1 MKTKFRVFTAL
12 LLALMVLVSVLPLQ
26 AAAEIGQS
34 GTATRAEAE
43 NTAEA
48 ALSVKPML
56 TPSYTPSAS
65 YRSGKYY
72 TQLCNVSITGN
83 QRTDLVNVARSQLG
97 YHEGDSIEDLNG
109 TGSGSGNYSEYGYW
123 FGTQVKGNTYG
134 HYYAWCAMFVSWCA
148 RQAGIPTS
156 VISNAAYAHA
166 DGSNSSGGYSYFHVD
181 YKSPTEYTPQ
191 EGDLIFFDK
200 ASQAGEWDHVGIVI
214 GVSNGQVYTIEGNAS
229 NAVISGSY
237 PLTDAEIQCYG
248 LPKYV
253 NGEPDGGTL
262 SNTEVIN
269 QKIDY
274 LNNNISYFT
283 TTSSACGTYE
293 SNHMCDKC
301 LNTYVVASSWFRNIF
316 GSVSVNNFPEVY
328 DSNGSCYRAGYSCYG
343 FANFAEWY
351 IFKSSNSS
359 SVNVNKIGSYSFN
372 YSNMSRYAQPGDLI
386 SFDTHYAIFISADS
400 SNGIYVLDSNWAWS
414 SYGQCRVSKHYI
426 PYSNYN
432 TATINRSTNAPSISP
447 DPTTPPDV
455 ENGNWQYRVTGSA
468 GLNVRSG
475 PSTDYPVL
483 TAIPK
488 GTIVTVTQ
496 RTSTNWGK
504 MTYNGT
510 TGWGCLDYCEL
521 VTSNPTPTPTPT
533 PTPAPSGGVQD
544 LTNPKNPNKYSTPPS
559 GTYLNVGDSG
569 TYVRWLQACL
579 NQCGYS
585 CDVDG
590 QFGYGTAEALKSF
603 QRKYGLTV
611 DGGFGPECRTKII
624 AVLTVATPNISVAN
638 VENGKKVTITSGNGA
653 TIFYTT
659 NGSNPTESSTKYTG
673 AFTLYGSATVKAVA
687 MQNCRFNS
695 GVKSTQVTVTRPG
708 KPTISAVCVAQ
719 RVWIGWT
726 PTSNTNHYDVR
737 IYRKGSQTEM
747 ICDRGVMNTYAAYD
761 LPAGEYY
768 ANVAACTPGGVL
780 YTFSDE
786 TDCFTVT
793 DISDNDYQPI
803 ATVTSGNHR
812 YTLYEGRMGSW
823 QEAKEFCERQGGHL
837 VTITS
842 SEEQQ
847 TVKSLLLQ
855 YSSDASCW
863 LGCNRLSNGSW
874 AWITDEFFN
883 YTNWRSGEPNNSS
896 NNENYGMAVGDSN
909 AQWNDVPMVT
919 NSYNMCVVLEE
930 EIVYHTV
937 TFKDWNGT
945 VLKTEQVQYG
955 GAATAPANP
964 TRTGYTFTGWDKA
977 FTNVTA
983 DLVVTAQYSANTYT
997 VTFKDWNGTVLK
1009 TQQVQYG
1016 GAATAPANPTR
1027 TGYTFTGW
1035 DKAFTNV
1042 TANLVVTAQY
1052 VQNEP
1057 VSTPVPSDAPQIVVE
1072 SKTTSAGSTVAVNI
1086 SIANNPGI
1094 VSMTLHVNFDSR
1106 LELVSVQDTG
1116 LLPGKVHST
1125 VMLNPYTLAWENDSA
1140 TQNYT
1145 VNGTLVTLTFNV
1157 PENLEEG
1164 DYAVSVSY
1172 DSEGYEIYD
1181 FNAEPVDFAVVNG
1194 KISVTDIIY
1203 GDVNGDGKVNNLDRL
1218 ILTRYLANWPDYPA
1232 SRIKPGADTNADGKI
1247 NNLDRL
1253 ILTRHLANWPDYA
1266 TLPWS
1271 SGKSNASVV
1280 GAESGTKDNE
1290 PKIIVNGVEAAPGD
1304 TVSVGI
1310 EIANNPGII
1319 SMTLDV
1325 AFDPALTLLRVED
1338 TGLLPGTVPC
1348 TVMQNPFTLVWTN
1361 DSASENFYV
1370 NGTLTYFV
1378 FKVADNAEPGAYNIT
1393 VTYNLDEYD
1402 IYDCNAEPVEFAVQ
1416 NGAVTVAAAQPEM
1429 HTVTFKD
1436 WDGTVLKTQEVQYG
1450 GNAEAPA
1457 DPTRTGYTFTGWD
1470 KAFTNITSDLVVTA
1484 QYDINTY
1491 TVTFKDWDG
1500 TVLKTQEVQYGGDA
1514 EAPADPTR
1522 VGYTFTGWDKEFTNI
1537 TADLVVTA
1545 QYEINTYTV
1554 TFKDWDGTVL
1564 KTQEVQYGGDAE
1576 APADPTRVGYT
1587 FTGWDKEFTN
1597 IMADLV
1603 VTAQYEIN
1611 TYTVTFKDWDGT
1623 VLKTQEVQYG
1633 GAATAPANPTRTGY
1647 TFTGWDKAFTN
1658 IMADLVVTAQY
1669 EINTYTVTFKDWD
1682 GTVLKTQEV
1691 QYGGDAEAPADPTR
1705 VGYTFTGWDKAFT
1718 NIMADLVVTAQ
1729 YEINTYTVTFKD
1741 WDGTELKTQE
1751 VQYGG
1756 DAEAPADPTRTG
1768 YTFTGWDKAF
1778 TNITADL
1785 VVTAQYEINTY
1796 TVTFKDWDG
1805 TVLKTQEVQHGGN
1818 AEAPADPT
1826 RVGYTFTGW
1835 DKAFTNIT
1843 ADLVVTAQYEMLG
1856 DVDDDG
1862 NVSMADA
1869 LTILRMAMDI
1879 LPVENQQIADVDGDG
1894 FITSM
1899 DALLALRF
1907 AMHIEQ

>member
-56 TPSYTPSAS
+56 TPSYTPSAY

-72 TQLCNVSITGN
+72 TQLCNVSLTGN

-274 LNNNISYFT
+274 LDSKISYFT
-283 TTSSACGTYE
+283 TTGAACGTYE
-293 SNHMCDKC
+293 SGHHCDKC
-301 LNTYVVASSWFRNIF
+301 LNTNVVASSWFRNLF

-328 DSNGSCYRAGYSCYG
+328 DSDGSCYRAGWSCYG

-426 PYSNYN
+426 PYSSYY

-624 AVLTVATPNISVAN
+624 SVLTVSTPSISSSSVS
-638 VENGKKVTITSGNGA
+638 NGTKVTISGSSGA

-659 NGSNPTESSTKYTG
+659 NGSNPTESSNKYNG
-673 AFTLYGSATVKAVA
+673 AFVLSNSATVKAIA

-695 GVKSTQVTVTRPG
+695 SVASKSVTVT
-708 KPTISAVCVAQ
+708 K
-719 RVWIGWT
+719 
-726 PTSNTNHYDVR
+726 
-737 IYRKGSQTEM
+737 
-747 ICDRGVMNTYAAYD
+747 
-761 LPAGEYY
+761 
-768 ANVAACTPGGVL
+768 
-780 YTFSDE
+780 
-786 TDCFTVT
+786 
-793 DISDNDYQPI
+793 
-803 ATVTSGNHR
+803 
-812 YTLYEGRMGSW
+812 
-823 QEAKEFCERQGGHL
+823 
-837 VTITS
+837 
-842 SEEQQ
+842 
-847 TVKSLLLQ
+847 
-855 YSSDASCW
+855 
-863 LGCNRLSNGSW
+863 
-874 AWITDEFFN
+874 
-883 YTNWRSGEPNNSS
+883 
-896 NNENYGMAVGDSN
+896 
-909 AQWNDVPMVT
+909 
-919 NSYNMCVVLEE
+919 
-930 EIVYHTV
+930 HTV
-937 TFKDWNGT
+937 TFKDWNGS
-945 VLKTEQVQYG
+945 VLKTQSVFHG

-977 FTNVTA
+977 FNNVTA

-1042 TANLVVTAQY
+1042 TADLVVTAQYSINTYTVTFKDWNGTVLKTQQVQYGGAATAPANPTRAGYTFTGWDKAFTNVTANLVVTAQY

-1086 SIANNPGI
+1086 SIANNPGFVTMGI
-1094 VSMTLHVNFDSR
+1094 QVAYDSNLTLLSVS
-1106 LELVSVQDTG
+1106 DTG
-1116 LLPGKVHST
+1116 LVPGQMFSTEIENPQPLYWANPTATADCTVNGKIATLTFKVADNAEEGEYHIRVS
-1125 VMLNPYTLAWENDSA
+1125 YDYD
-1140 TQNYT
+1140 NYDIYNQSGEAVQFAT
-1145 VNGTLVTLTFNV
+1145 VNGTLT
-1157 PENLEEG
+1157 
-1164 DYAVSVSY
+1164 
-1172 DSEGYEIYD
+1172 
-1181 FNAEPVDFAVVNG
+1181 
-1194 KISVTDIIY
+1194 VTDVVY
-1203 GDVNGDGKVNNLDRL
+1203 GDVNGDGRVNNLDGMVLMRH
-1218 ILTRYLANWPDYPA
+1218 LAKWPSYPA
-1232 SRIKPGADTNADGKI
+1232 SMISPGADVNADGRI
-1247 NNLDRL
+1247 NNLDGM
-1253 ILTRHLANWPDYA
+1253 ILMRHLAKWPAYA
-1266 TLPWS
+1266 TLPYS
-1271 SGKSNASVV
+1271 SQKGIVAVRPDNTTFENEPTIVV
-1280 GAESGTKDNE
+1280 GNA
-1290 PKIIVNGVEAAPGD
+1290 EAAPGE
-1304 TVSVGI
+1304 TVRIPI
-1310 EIANNPGII
+1310 ELANNPGVVVMGI
-1319 SMTLDV
+1319 MVGYDEN
-1325 AFDPALTLLRVED
+1325 LTLLGFED
-1338 TGLLPGTVPC
+1338 TGLLPGQLHSTVIENPQPLFWGNTTSGNC
-1348 TVMQNPFTLVWTN
+1348 T
-1361 DSASENFYV
+1361 ENGVIIY
-1370 NGTLTYFV
+1370 LE
-1378 FKVADNAEPGAYNIT
+1378 FKVADDAAPGTYSIT
-1393 VTYNLDEYD
+1393 VTYDYENYD
-1402 IYDCNAEPVEFAVQ
+1402 IYNYDGEPIEFAIQ

-1436 WDGTVLKTQEVQYG
+1436 WDGTVLKTQEVQH
-1450 GNAEAPA
+1450 
-1457 DPTRTGYTFTGWD
+1457 
-1470 KAFTNITSDLVVTA
+1470 
-1484 QYDINTY
+1484 
-1491 TVTFKDWDG
+1491 
-1500 TVLKTQEVQYGGDA
+1500 GGDA

-1522 VGYTFTGWDKEFTNI
+1522 V
-1537 TADLVVTA
+1537 
-1545 QYEINTYTV
+1545 
-1554 TFKDWDGTVL
+1554 
-1564 KTQEVQYGGDAE
+1564 
-1576 APADPTRVGYT
+1576 
-1587 FTGWDKEFTN
+1587 
-1597 IMADLV
+1597 
-1603 VTAQYEIN
+1603 
-1611 TYTVTFKDWDGT
+1611 
-1623 VLKTQEVQYG
+1623 
-1633 GAATAPANPTRTGY
+1633 GY

-1705 VGYTFTGWDKAFT
+1705 TGYTFTGWDKAFT
-1718 NIMADLVVTAQ
+1718 SITADLVVTAR

-1741 WDGTELKTQE
+1741 WNGTVLKTQE

-1756 DAEAPADPTRTG
+1756 DAEAPADPTRVG
-1768 YTFTGWDKAF
+1768 YTFTSWDKAF
-1778 TNITADL
+1778 TNVTADL

-1805 TVLKTQEVQHGGN
+1805 TVLKTQEVQYGGD

-1826 RVGYTFTGW
+1826 RVGYTFTGWDKAFTNVTADLVVTAQYEINTYTVTFKDWDGTVLKTQEVQYGGDAEEPADPTRTGYTFTGW

-1856 DVDDDG
+1856 DVDGDG

>member
-72 TQLCNVSITGN
+72 TQLCNVSLTGN

-97 YHEGDSIEDLNG
+97 YHEGDNTSQLHGES
-109 TGSGSGNYSEYGYW
+109 SGSSNYTEYGYW
-123 FGTQVKGNTYG
+123 YGTQVQG
-134 HYYAWCAMFVSWCA
+134 HSGGSYYAWCAYFISWCA

-156 VISNAAYAHA
+156 IISNASYACA
-166 DGSNSSGGYSYFHVD
+166 GSDNGDFKNLDYYARGSYTPKVGDLVFFCWEGNSSC
-181 YKSPTEYTPQ
+181 
-191 EGDLIFFDK
+191 
-200 ASQAGEWDHVGIVI
+200 WDHVEIVI
-214 GVSNGQVYTIEGNAS
+214 GV
-229 NAVISGSY
+229 
-237 PLTDAEIQCYG
+237 
-248 LPKYV
+248 
-253 NGEPDGGTL
+253 
-262 SNTEVIN
+262 
-269 QKIDY
+269 
-274 LNNNISYFT
+274 
-283 TTSSACGTYE
+283 
-293 SNHMCDKC
+293 
-301 LNTYVVASSWFRNIF
+301 
-316 GSVSVNNFPEVY
+316 
-328 DSNGSCYRAGYSCYG
+328 
-343 FANFAEWY
+343 
-351 IFKSSNSS
+351 
-359 SVNVNKIGSYSFN
+359 
-372 YSNMSRYAQPGDLI
+372 
-386 SFDTHYAIFISADS
+386 DS
-400 SNGIYVLDSNWAWS
+400 SNV
-414 SYGQCRVSKHYI
+414 
-426 PYSNYN
+426 
-432 TATINRSTNAPSISP
+432 
-447 DPTTPPDV
+447 TTLG
-455 ENGNWQYRVTGSA
+455 GN
-468 GLNVRSG
+468 
-475 PSTDYPVL
+475 
-483 TAIPK
+483 
-488 GTIVTVTQ
+488 
-496 RTSTNWGK
+496 TSTNNVKKRSWNLSNSYIRGYGVPK
-504 MTYNGT
+504 YTSG
-510 TGWGCLDYCEL
+510 
-521 VTSNPTPTPTPT
+521 SNPTPTPTP
-533 PTPAPSGGVQD
+533 SGSVQD

-695 GVKSTQVTVTRPG
+695 GVKSTQVTIDRPG
-708 KPTISAVCVAQ
+708 KPSINAVCVAQ
-719 RVWIGWT
+719 RVWIKWA
-726 PTSNTNHYDVR
+726 PTANTHHYDVR
-737 IYRKGSQTEM
+737 IYPEGSQTEI
-747 ICDRGVMNTYAAYD
+747 ICEYGVTNSYMAFE
-761 LPAGEYY
+761 LPAGKYY
-768 ANVAACTPGGVL
+768 ANVASCNQNGSV
-780 YTFSDE
+780 YTFSDS
-786 TDCFTVT
+786 TSVFTVT
-793 DISDNDYQPI
+793 NITDSSYQPA
-803 ATVTSGNHR
+803 ATVTSGGHR
-812 YTLYEGRMGSW
+812 YVLYPDRMGSW

-842 SEEQQ
+842 AAEQQ
-847 TVKSLLLQ
+847 TVQSLLQQ

-863 LGCNRLSNGSW
+863 LGCKLMNDGSW
-874 AWITDEFFN
+874 MWVTGEAFD
-883 YTNWRSGEPNNSS
+883 YTNWRTGEPNNSS
-896 NNENYGMAVGDSN
+896 NDEGYGMVVGDYN
-909 AQWNDVPMVT
+909 GQWNDVAMT
-919 NSYNMCVVLEE
+919 TGSYNLCVVLELE
-930 EIVYHTV
+930 LTYHTV

-945 VLKTEQVQYG
+945 VLKTQQVEHGKAATAPANPTRTGYTFTGWDKAFTNVTANLVVTAQYSANTYTVTFKDWNGTVLKTQQVQYG

-977 FTNVTA
+977 FNNVTA
-983 DLVVTAQYSANTYT
+983 NLVVTAQYSANTYT

-1086 SIANNPGI
+1086 SIANNPGFVTMGI
-1094 VSMTLHVNFDSR
+1094 QVAYDSNLTLLSVS
-1106 LELVSVQDTG
+1106 DTG
-1116 LLPGKVHST
+1116 LVPGQMFSTEIENPQPLYWANPTATADCTVNGKIATLTFKVADNAEEGEYHIRVS
-1125 VMLNPYTLAWENDSA
+1125 YDYD
-1140 TQNYT
+1140 NYDIYNQSGEAVQFAT
-1145 VNGTLVTLTFNV
+1145 VNGTLT
-1157 PENLEEG
+1157 
-1164 DYAVSVSY
+1164 
-1172 DSEGYEIYD
+1172 
-1181 FNAEPVDFAVVNG
+1181 
-1194 KISVTDIIY
+1194 VTDVVY
-1203 GDVNGDGKVNNLDRL
+1203 GDVNGDGRVNNLDGMVLMRH
-1218 ILTRYLANWPDYPA
+1218 LAKWPSYPA
-1232 SRIKPGADTNADGKI
+1232 SMISPGADVNADGRI
-1247 NNLDRL
+1247 NNLDGM
-1253 ILTRHLANWPDYA
+1253 ILMRHLAKWPAYA
-1266 TLPWS
+1266 TLPYS
-1271 SGKSNASVV
+1271 SQKGIVAVRPDNTTFENEPTIVV
-1280 GAESGTKDNE
+1280 GNA
-1290 PKIIVNGVEAAPGD
+1290 EAAPGE
-1304 TVSVGI
+1304 TVRIPI
-1310 EIANNPGII
+1310 ELANNPGVVVMGI
-1319 SMTLDV
+1319 MVGYDEN
-1325 AFDPALTLLRVED
+1325 LTLLGFED
-1338 TGLLPGTVPC
+1338 TGLLPGQLHSTVIENPQPLFWGNTTSGNC
-1348 TVMQNPFTLVWTN
+1348 T
-1361 DSASENFYV
+1361 ENGVIIY
-1370 NGTLTYFV
+1370 LE
-1378 FKVADNAEPGAYNIT
+1378 FKVADDAAPGTYSIT
-1393 VTYNLDEYD
+1393 VTYDYENYD
-1402 IYDCNAEPVEFAVQ
+1402 IYNYDGEPIEFAIQ

-1436 WDGTVLKTQEVQYG
+1436 WDGTVLKTQEVQH
-1450 GNAEAPA
+1450 
-1457 DPTRTGYTFTGWD
+1457 
-1470 KAFTNITSDLVVTA
+1470 
-1484 QYDINTY
+1484 
-1491 TVTFKDWDG
+1491 
-1500 TVLKTQEVQYGGDA
+1500 GGDA

-1537 TADLVVTA
+1537 T
-1545 QYEINTYTV
+1545 
-1554 TFKDWDGTVL
+1554 
-1564 KTQEVQYGGDAE
+1564 
-1576 APADPTRVGYT
+1576 
-1587 FTGWDKEFTN
+1587 
-1597 IMADLV
+1597 
-1603 VTAQYEIN
+1603 
-1611 TYTVTFKDWDGT
+1611 
-1623 VLKTQEVQYG
+1623 
-1633 GAATAPANPTRTGY
+1633 
-1647 TFTGWDKAFTN
+1647 
-1658 IMADLVVTAQY
+1658 ADLVVTAQY

-1741 WDGTELKTQE
+1741 WDGT
-1751 VQYGG
+1751 
-1756 DAEAPADPTRTG
+1756 
-1768 YTFTGWDKAF
+1768 
-1778 TNITADL
+1778 
-1785 VVTAQYEINTY
+1785 
-1796 TVTFKDWDG
+1796 
-1805 TVLKTQEVQHGGN
+1805 VLKTQEVQHGGD

-1856 DVDDDG
+1856 DVDGDG

>member
-72 TQLCNVSITGN
+72 TQLCNVSLTGN

-97 YHEGDSIEDLNG
+97 YHEGDNTSQLHGES
-109 TGSGSGNYSEYGYW
+109 SGSRNYTEYGYW
-123 FGTQVKGNTYG
+123 YGTQVQGNSG
-134 HYYAWCAMFVSWCA
+134 GSYYAWCAYFISWCA

-156 VISNAAYAHA
+156 IISNASYACA
-166 DGSNSSGGYSYFHVD
+166 GSDNGDFKNLDYYARGSYTPKVGDLVFFCWEGNSSC
-181 YKSPTEYTPQ
+181 
-191 EGDLIFFDK
+191 
-200 ASQAGEWDHVGIVI
+200 WDHVEIVI
-214 GVSNGQVYTIEGNAS
+214 GVSSSEVTTLGGNTGDNNVKSRKWSLS
-229 NAVISGSY
+229 NSNIRG
-237 PLTDAEIQCYG
+237 YG
-248 LPKYV
+248 VPKY
-253 NGEPDGGTL
+253 
-262 SNTEVIN
+262 
-269 QKIDY
+269 
-274 LNNNISYFT
+274 
-283 TTSSACGTYE
+283 TSG
-293 SNHMCDKC
+293 
-301 LNTYVVASSWFRNIF
+301 
-316 GSVSVNNFPEVY
+316 
-328 DSNGSCYRAGYSCYG
+328 
-343 FANFAEWY
+343 
-351 IFKSSNSS
+351 
-359 SVNVNKIGSYSFN
+359 
-372 YSNMSRYAQPGDLI
+372 
-386 SFDTHYAIFISADS
+386 
-400 SNGIYVLDSNWAWS
+400 
-414 SYGQCRVSKHYI
+414 
-426 PYSNYN
+426 
-432 TATINRSTNAPSISP
+432 
-447 DPTTPPDV
+447 
-455 ENGNWQYRVTGSA
+455 
-468 GLNVRSG
+468 
-475 PSTDYPVL
+475 
-483 TAIPK
+483 
-488 GTIVTVTQ
+488 
-496 RTSTNWGK
+496 
-504 MTYNGT
+504 
-510 TGWGCLDYCEL
+510 
-521 VTSNPTPTPTPT
+521 SNPTPTPTPT
-533 PTPAPSGGVQD
+533 PSGSVQD

-695 GVKSTQVTVTRPG
+695 GVKSTQVTIDRPG
-708 KPTISAVCVAQ
+708 KPSINAVCVAQ
-719 RVWIGWT
+719 RVWIKWA
-726 PTSNTNHYDVR
+726 PTANTHHYDVR
-737 IYRKGSQTEM
+737 IYPEGSQTEI
-747 ICDRGVMNTYAAYD
+747 ICEYGVTNSYMAFE
-761 LPAGEYY
+761 LPAGKYY
-768 ANVAACTPGGVL
+768 ANVASCNQNGSV
-780 YTFSDE
+780 YTFSDS
-786 TDCFTVT
+786 TSVFTVT
-793 DISDNDYQPI
+793 NITDSSYQPA
-803 ATVTSGNHR
+803 ATVTSGGHR
-812 YTLYEGRMGSW
+812 YVLYPDRMGSW

-842 SEEQQ
+842 AAEQQ
-847 TVKSLLLQ
+847 TVQSLLQQ

-863 LGCNRLSNGSW
+863 LGCKLMNDGSW
-874 AWITDEFFN
+874 MWVTGEAFD
-883 YTNWRSGEPNNSS
+883 YTNWRTGEPNNSS
-896 NNENYGMAVGDSN
+896 NDEGYGMVVGDYN
-909 AQWNDVPMVT
+909 GQWNDVAMT
-919 NSYNMCVVLEE
+919 TGSYNLCVVLELE
-930 EIVYHTV
+930 LTYHTV

-945 VLKTEQVQYG
+945 VLKTQQVEHG
-955 GAATAPANP
+955 KAATAPANP

-1027 TGYTFTGW
+1027 VGYTFTGWDKAFTNVTANLVVTAQYSINTYTVTFKDWNGTVLKTQQVQYGGAATAPANPTRVGYTFTGWDKAFTNVTANLVVTAQYSINTYTVTFKDWNGTVLKTQQVQYGGAATAPANPTRTGYTFTGW
-1035 DKAFTNV
+1035 DKAFNNV

-1086 SIANNPGI
+1086 SIANNPGFVTMGI
-1094 VSMTLHVNFDSR
+1094 QVAYDSNLTLLSVS
-1106 LELVSVQDTG
+1106 DTG
-1116 LLPGKVHST
+1116 LVPGQMFSTEIENPQPLYWANPTATADCTVNGKIATLTFKVADNAEEGEYHIRVS
-1125 VMLNPYTLAWENDSA
+1125 YDYD
-1140 TQNYT
+1140 NYDIYNQSGEAVQFAT
-1145 VNGTLVTLTFNV
+1145 VNGTLT
-1157 PENLEEG
+1157 
-1164 DYAVSVSY
+1164 
-1172 DSEGYEIYD
+1172 
-1181 FNAEPVDFAVVNG
+1181 
-1194 KISVTDIIY
+1194 VTDVVY
-1203 GDVNGDGKVNNLDRL
+1203 GDVNGDGRVNNLDGMVLMRH
-1218 ILTRYLANWPDYPA
+1218 LAKWPSYPA
-1232 SRIKPGADTNADGKI
+1232 SMISPGADVNADGRI
-1247 NNLDRL
+1247 NNLDGM
-1253 ILTRHLANWPDYA
+1253 ILMRHLAKWPAYA
-1266 TLPWS
+1266 TLPYS
-1271 SGKSNASVV
+1271 SQKGIVAVRPDNTTFENEPTIVV
-1280 GAESGTKDNE
+1280 GNA
-1290 PKIIVNGVEAAPGD
+1290 EAAPGE
-1304 TVSVGI
+1304 TVRIPI
-1310 EIANNPGII
+1310 ELANNPGVVVMGI
-1319 SMTLDV
+1319 MVGYDEN
-1325 AFDPALTLLRVED
+1325 LTLLGFED
-1338 TGLLPGTVPC
+1338 TGLLPGQLHSTVIENPQPLFWGNTTSGNC
-1348 TVMQNPFTLVWTN
+1348 T
-1361 DSASENFYV
+1361 ENGVIIY
-1370 NGTLTYFV
+1370 LE
-1378 FKVADNAEPGAYNIT
+1378 FKVADDAAPGTYSIT
-1393 VTYNLDEYD
+1393 VTYDYENYD
-1402 IYDCNAEPVEFAVQ
+1402 IYNYDGEPVEFAVQ

-1429 HTVTFKD
+1429 H
-1436 WDGTVLKTQEVQYG
+1436 
-1450 GNAEAPA
+1450 
-1457 DPTRTGYTFTGWD
+1457 
-1470 KAFTNITSDLVVTA
+1470 
-1484 QYDINTY
+1484 
-1491 TVTFKDWDG
+1491 
-1500 TVLKTQEVQYGGDA
+1500 
-1514 EAPADPTR
+1514 
-1522 VGYTFTGWDKEFTNI
+1522 
-1537 TADLVVTA
+1537 
-1545 QYEINTYTV
+1545 
-1554 TFKDWDGTVL
+1554 
-1564 KTQEVQYGGDAE
+1564 
-1576 APADPTRVGYT
+1576 
-1587 FTGWDKEFTN
+1587 
-1597 IMADLV
+1597 
-1603 VTAQYEIN
+1603 
-1611 TYTVTFKDWDGT
+1611 
-1623 VLKTQEVQYG
+1623 
-1633 GAATAPANPTRTGY
+1633 
-1647 TFTGWDKAFTN
+1647 
-1658 IMADLVVTAQY
+1658 
-1669 EINTYTVTFKDWD
+1669 TVTFKDWD

-1741 WDGTELKTQE
+1741 WNGTVLKTQE

-1778 TNITADL
+1778 TNIMADL
-1785 VVTAQYEINTY
+1785 VVTAQYSINTY
-1796 TVTFKDWDG
+1796 TVTFKDWNG
-1805 TVLKTQEVQHGGN
+1805 TVLKTQEVQHGGD

-1856 DVDDDG
+1856 DVDGDG

>member
-72 TQLCNVSITGN
+72 TQLCNVSLTGN
-83 QRTDLVNVARSQLG
+83 QRTDLVNVARSQVG
-97 YHEGDSIEDLNG
+97 YHEGDNESHLYG
-109 TGSGSGNYSEYGYW
+109 GSSGSSNYTEYGYW
-123 FGTQVKGNTYG
+123 YGTQVQGSSSG
-134 HYYAWCAMFVSWCA
+134 FYASWCAIFISWCA

-156 VISNAAYAHA
+156 IISNATYACA
-166 DGSNSSGGYSYFHVD
+166 GSDYGDFKNLDFYSRG
-181 YKSPTEYTPQ
+181 SYTPKV
-191 EGDLIFFDK
+191 GDLIFFDWLDGD
-200 ASQAGEWDHVGIVI
+200 QYVWDHVEIVI
-214 GVSNGQVYTIEGNAS
+214 GV
-229 NAVISGSY
+229 
-237 PLTDAEIQCYG
+237 
-248 LPKYV
+248 
-253 NGEPDGGTL
+253 
-262 SNTEVIN
+262 
-269 QKIDY
+269 
-274 LNNNISYFT
+274 
-283 TTSSACGTYE
+283 
-293 SNHMCDKC
+293 
-301 LNTYVVASSWFRNIF
+301 
-316 GSVSVNNFPEVY
+316 
-328 DSNGSCYRAGYSCYG
+328 
-343 FANFAEWY
+343 
-351 IFKSSNSS
+351 
-359 SVNVNKIGSYSFN
+359 
-372 YSNMSRYAQPGDLI
+372 
-386 SFDTHYAIFISADS
+386 DS
-400 SNGIYVLDSNWAWS
+400 SNVTTLGGNTGTNDVKTRNWNLS
-414 SYGQCRVSKHYI
+414 HQYIKGYGVPKY
-426 PYSNYN
+426 
-432 TATINRSTNAPSISP
+432 T
-447 DPTTPPDV
+447 
-455 ENGNWQYRVTGSA
+455 
-468 GLNVRSG
+468 SG
-475 PSTDYPVL
+475 
-483 TAIPK
+483 
-488 GTIVTVTQ
+488 
-496 RTSTNWGK
+496 
-504 MTYNGT
+504 
-510 TGWGCLDYCEL
+510 
-521 VTSNPTPTPTPT
+521 SNPTPTPTPT
-533 PTPAPSGGVQD
+533 PTPSGSVQD

-977 FTNVTA
+977 FNNVTA
-983 DLVVTAQYSANTYT
+983 DLVVTAQYSINTYT

-1027 TGYTFTGW
+1027 AGYTFTGW

-1057 VSTPVPSDAPQIVVE
+1057 VSTPVPSDAPQIVVG
-1072 SKTTSAGSTVAVNI
+1072 SKTTMAGNTVTVDV
-1086 SIANNPGI
+1086 SLKNNPGI
-1094 VSMTLHVNFDSR
+1094 ISMMLHLSYDDA
-1106 LELVSVQDTG
+1106 LTLVSIGDTG
-1116 LLPGKVHST
+1116 LMPGRVHGDVTDTLFWDSGTST
-1125 VMLNPYTLAWENDSA
+1125 ENL
-1140 TQNYT
+1140 T
-1145 VNGTLVTLTFNV
+1145 VNGVIATLTFKV
-1157 PENLEEG
+1157 DENAEPGEYG
-1164 DYAVSVSY
+1164 IRFTYNNDESDIINA
-1172 DSEGYEIYD
+1172 D
-1181 FNAEPVDFAVVNG
+1181 FEPVDFAVVNG
-1194 KISVTDIIY
+1194 KIKVSNVIIGDVDMSGSVNAKDRVVLGRYLTHWPGFDDTTCSVLAA
-1203 GDVNGDGKVNNLDRL
+1203 DVNGDGKVNALDRV
-1218 ILTRYLANWPDYPA
+1218 ILGRYLTHWPGYEE
-1232 SRIKPGADTNADGKI
+1232 
-1247 NNLDRL
+1247 
-1253 ILTRHLANWPDYA
+1253 
-1266 TLPWS
+1266 LPYTTKGDS
-1271 SGKSNASVV
+1271 QFAISGVQRTGEA
-1280 GAESGTKDNE
+1280 
-1290 PKIIVNGVEAAPGD
+1290 PQIIVDSASAEPGETF
-1304 TVSVGI
+1304 TVNVSL
-1310 EIANNPGII
+1310 ANNPGVI
-1319 SMTLDV
+1319 SMMLHLSYD
-1325 AFDPALTLLRVED
+1325 DALTLINIGD
-1338 TGLLPGTVPC
+1338 TGLFPGRVHGDVTDVLFWDYG
-1348 TVMQNPFTLVWTN
+1348 TSSQNFTGNGVIATLTFTL
-1361 DSASENFYV
+1361 SEEAEPGEYHIC
-1370 NGTLTYFV
+1370 LSY
-1378 FKVADNAEPGAYNIT
+1378 DNAEGDIINI
-1393 VTYNLDEYD
+1393 DF
-1402 IYDCNAEPVEFAVQ
+1402 EPVEFAVQ

-1436 WDGTVLKTQEVQYG
+1436 WDGTVLKTQEVQH
-1450 GNAEAPA
+1450 
-1457 DPTRTGYTFTGWD
+1457 
-1470 KAFTNITSDLVVTA
+1470 
-1484 QYDINTY
+1484 
-1491 TVTFKDWDG
+1491 
-1500 TVLKTQEVQYGGDA
+1500 GGDA

-1564 KTQEVQYGGDAE
+1564 KTQEVQHGGDAE
-1576 APADPTRVGYT
+1576 APADPTRTGYT
-1587 FTGWDKEFTN
+1587 FTGWDKAFTN
-1597 IMADLV
+1597 ITADLV
-1603 VTAQYEIN
+1603 VTAQYSINTYTVTFKDWNGTVLKTQEVQFGGDAEAPADPTRTGYTFTGWDKAFTNITTDLVVTAQYSIN

-1633 GAATAPANPTRTGY
+1633 GDAEAPADPTRTGY

-1658 IMADLVVTAQY
+1658 VTADLVVTAQY

-1705 VGYTFTGWDKAFT
+1705 
-1718 NIMADLVVTAQ
+1718 
-1729 YEINTYTVTFKD
+1729 
-1741 WDGTELKTQE
+1741 
-1751 VQYGG
+1751 
-1756 DAEAPADPTRTG
+1756 TG

-1778 TNITADL
+1778 TN
-1785 VVTAQYEINTY
+1785 V
-1796 TVTFKDWDG
+1796 
-1805 TVLKTQEVQHGGN
+1805 
-1818 AEAPADPT
+1818 
-1826 RVGYTFTGW
+1826 
-1835 DKAFTNIT
+1835 T

>member
-72 TQLCNVSITGN
+72 TQLCNVSLTGN

-97 YHEGDSIEDLNG
+97 YHEGDNTSQLHGES
-109 TGSGSGNYSEYGYW
+109 SGSSNYTEYGYW
-123 FGTQVKGNTYG
+123 YGTQVQGNSG
-134 HYYAWCAMFVSWCA
+134 GSYYAWCAYFISWCA

-156 VISNAAYAHA
+156 IISNASYACA
-166 DGSNSSGGYSYFHVD
+166 GSDNGDFKNLDYYARGSYTPKVGDLVFFCWEGNSSC
-181 YKSPTEYTPQ
+181 
-191 EGDLIFFDK
+191 
-200 ASQAGEWDHVGIVI
+200 WDHVEIVI
-214 GVSNGQVYTIEGNAS
+214 GVSSSEVTTLGGNTS
-229 NAVISGSY
+229 NNNVKSRKWSLSNSNIRG
-237 PLTDAEIQCYG
+237 YG
-248 LPKYV
+248 VPKY
-253 NGEPDGGTL
+253 
-262 SNTEVIN
+262 
-269 QKIDY
+269 
-274 LNNNISYFT
+274 
-283 TTSSACGTYE
+283 TSKLDAPYVYSIATGPW
-293 SNHMCDKC
+293 K
-301 LNTYVVASSWFRNIF
+301 TYV
-316 GSVSVNNFPEVY
+316 
-328 DSNGSCYRAGYSCYG
+328 
-343 FANFAEWY
+343 EWY
-351 IFKSSNSS
+351 
-359 SVNVNKIGSYSFN
+359 
-372 YSNMSRYAQPGDLI
+372 
-386 SFDTHYAIFISADS
+386 
-400 SNGIYVLDSNWAWS
+400 
-414 SYGQCRVSKHYI
+414 
-426 PYSNYN
+426 
-432 TATINRSTNAPSISP
+432 
-447 DPTTPPDV
+447 
-455 ENGNWQYRVTGSA
+455 
-468 GLNVRSG
+468 
-475 PSTDYPVL
+475 PV
-483 TAIPK
+483 K
-488 GTIVTVTQ
+488 
-496 RTSTNWGK
+496 
-504 MTYNGT
+504 
-510 TGWGCLDYCEL
+510 
-521 VTSNPTPTPTPT
+521 
-533 PTPAPSGGVQD
+533 
-544 LTNPKNPNKYSTPPS
+544 
-559 GTYLNVGDSG
+559 
-569 TYVRWLQACL
+569 
-579 NQCGYS
+579 
-585 CDVDG
+585 
-590 QFGYGTAEALKSF
+590 
-603 QRKYGLTV
+603 
-611 DGGFGPECRTKII
+611 
-624 AVLTVATPNISVAN
+624 
-638 VENGKKVTITSGNGA
+638 GA
-653 TIFYTT
+653 TSYELRIYAANDTA
-659 NGSNPTESSTKYTG
+659 NPVN
-673 AFTLYGSATVKAVA
+673 TVKSIT
-687 MQNCRFNS
+687 N
-695 GVKSTQVTVTRPG
+695 TVYGIKLSP
-708 KPTISAVCVAQ
+708 
-719 RVWIGWT
+719 
-726 PTSNTNHYDVR
+726 
-737 IYRKGSQTEM
+737 
-747 ICDRGVMNTYAAYD
+747 
-761 LPAGEYY
+761 GEYY
-768 ANVAACTPGGVL
+768 TSVTAVNPNYSPT
-780 YTFSDE
+780 YTTGPMSPK
-786 TDCFTVT
+786 FTVPST
-793 DISDNDYQPI
+793 NDRDP
-803 ATVTSGNHR
+803 
-812 YTLYEGRMGSW
+812 LYPKASTFYNGHLYILYDVQTGCWDQANEMCNTW
-823 QEAKEFCERQGGHL
+823 GGHL
-837 VTITS
+837 VTINSAQEQAVVYELAKKS
-842 SEEQQ
+842 SKSYCKIGAKANASRQWSWVTGENFSYANWKSGQPDNYNGMEFYAEMDIKAGGTWDDCANVRYGDVCFIVEHEMNETPIKTYSVDNKVKYAVFDKAMPWEDAKTYCEQ
-847 TVKSLLLQ
+847 
-855 YSSDASCW
+855 
-863 LGCNRLSNGSW
+863 LGGHLATISNKAEQDIIAGLIVNGSRDAYSIGATKRGLDNW
-874 AWITDEFFN
+874 SWIDGKEFS
-883 YTNWRSGEPNNSS
+883 YTNWDDGYPVNPYGEGYYIHMVKSGKWHDIYNITHYGFVCEFELPYTLTINYLYENGSTAAPS
-896 NNENYGMAVGDSN
+896 YTARVNYGDTYSVTSPNVQGHSPSRQIVSGTMGATNMSV
-909 AQWNDVPMVT
+909 DVV
-919 NSYNMCVVLEE
+919 
-930 EIVYHTV
+930 
-937 TFKDWNGT
+937 
-945 VLKTEQVQYG
+945 
-955 GAATAPANP
+955 
-964 TRTGYTFTGWDKA
+964 
-977 FTNVTA
+977 
-983 DLVVTAQYSANTYT
+983 YSANTYT

-1436 WDGTVLKTQEVQYG
+1436 WDGTVLKTQEVQH
-1450 GNAEAPA
+1450 
-1457 DPTRTGYTFTGWD
+1457 
-1470 KAFTNITSDLVVTA
+1470 
-1484 QYDINTY
+1484 
-1491 TVTFKDWDG
+1491 
-1500 TVLKTQEVQYGGDA
+1500 GGDA

-1522 VGYTFTGWDKEFTNI
+1522 VGYTFTGWDKAFTNI

-1545 QYEINTYTV
+1545 QYSINTYTV
-1554 TFKDWDGTVL
+1554 TFKDWDGTEL
-1564 KTQEVQYGGDAE
+1564 KTQEVQHGGDAE

-1587 FTGWDKEFTN
+1587 FTGWDK
-1597 IMADLV
+1597 
-1603 VTAQYEIN
+1603 
-1611 TYTVTFKDWDGT
+1611 
-1623 VLKTQEVQYG
+1623 
-1633 GAATAPANPTRTGY
+1633 
-1647 TFTGWDKAFTN
+1647 AFTN
-1658 IMADLVVTAQY
+1658 VTADLVVTAQY

-1718 NIMADLVVTAQ
+1718 NI
-1729 YEINTYTVTFKD
+1729 
-1741 WDGTELKTQE
+1741 
-1751 VQYGG
+1751 
-1756 DAEAPADPTRTG
+1756 
-1768 YTFTGWDKAF
+1768 
-1778 TNITADL
+1778 
-1785 VVTAQYEINTY
+1785 
-1796 TVTFKDWDG
+1796 
-1805 TVLKTQEVQHGGN
+1805 
-1818 AEAPADPT
+1818 
-1826 RVGYTFTGW
+1826 
-1835 DKAFTNIT
+1835 T

-1856 DVDDDG
+1856 DVDGDG

>member
-72 TQLCNVSITGN
+72 TQLCNVSLTGN

-283 TTSSACGTYE
+283 TTGSACGTYE
-293 SNHMCDKC
+293 SNHHCDKC
-301 LNTYVVASSWFRNIF
+301 LNTHVVASSWFRNLF

-328 DSNGSCYRAGYSCYG
+328 DSDGSCYSAGWSCYG

-400 SNGIYVLDSNWAWS
+400 SNGIYVLDSNWDWGS
-414 SYGQCRVSKHYI
+414 SGQCHVYKHYI
-426 PYSNYN
+426 PYSHYN
-432 TATINRSTNAPSISP
+432 TATINRSTNAPSTSP

-590 QFGYGTAEALKSF
+590 QFGYGTAEALKGF
-603 QRKYGLTV
+603 QRAYGLTV
-611 DGGFGPECRTKII
+611 DGGFGPECRTKILE
-624 AVLTVATPNISVAN
+624 VLTVAAPTITTAYDAN
-638 VENGKKVTITSGNGA
+638 GTRVTISGSSGT

-659 NGSNPTESSTKYTG
+659 NGSTPTESSNKYTG
-673 AFTLYGSATVKAVA
+673 SFVLNGAATVKAVA
-687 MQNCRFNS
+687 MQNCRYNS
-695 GVKSTQVTVTRPG
+695 HVSSYGITVT
-708 KPTISAVCVAQ
+708 K
-719 RVWIGWT
+719 
-726 PTSNTNHYDVR
+726 
-737 IYRKGSQTEM
+737 
-747 ICDRGVMNTYAAYD
+747 
-761 LPAGEYY
+761 
-768 ANVAACTPGGVL
+768 
-780 YTFSDE
+780 
-786 TDCFTVT
+786 
-793 DISDNDYQPI
+793 
-803 ATVTSGNHR
+803 
-812 YTLYEGRMGSW
+812 
-823 QEAKEFCERQGGHL
+823 
-837 VTITS
+837 
-842 SEEQQ
+842 
-847 TVKSLLLQ
+847 
-855 YSSDASCW
+855 
-863 LGCNRLSNGSW
+863 
-874 AWITDEFFN
+874 
-883 YTNWRSGEPNNSS
+883 
-896 NNENYGMAVGDSN
+896 
-909 AQWNDVPMVT
+909 
-919 NSYNMCVVLEE
+919 
-930 EIVYHTV
+930 HTV

-945 VLKTEQVQYG
+945 VLKTQSVYHT

-964 TRTGYTFTGWDKA
+964 TRAGYTFTGWDKA

-1035 DKAFTNV
+1035 DKAFNNV
-1042 TANLVVTAQY
+1042 TADLVVTAQY

-1086 SIANNPGI
+1086 SIANNPGFVTMGI
-1094 VSMTLHVNFDSR
+1094 QVAYDSNLTLLSVS
-1106 LELVSVQDTG
+1106 DTG
-1116 LLPGKVHST
+1116 LVPGQMFSTEIENPQPLYWANPTATADCTVNGKIATLTFKVADNAEEGEYHIRVS
-1125 VMLNPYTLAWENDSA
+1125 YDYD
-1140 TQNYT
+1140 NYDIYNQSGEAVQFAT
-1145 VNGTLVTLTFNV
+1145 VNGTLT
-1157 PENLEEG
+1157 
-1164 DYAVSVSY
+1164 
-1172 DSEGYEIYD
+1172 
-1181 FNAEPVDFAVVNG
+1181 
-1194 KISVTDIIY
+1194 VTDVVY
-1203 GDVNGDGKVNNLDRL
+1203 GDVNGDGRVNNLDGMVLMRH
-1218 ILTRYLANWPDYPA
+1218 LAKWPSYPA
-1232 SRIKPGADTNADGKI
+1232 SMISPGADVNADGRI
-1247 NNLDRL
+1247 NNLDGM
-1253 ILTRHLANWPDYA
+1253 ILMRHLAKWPAYA
-1266 TLPWS
+1266 TLPYS
-1271 SGKSNASVV
+1271 SQKGIVAVRPDNTTFENEPTIVV
-1280 GAESGTKDNE
+1280 GNA
-1290 PKIIVNGVEAAPGD
+1290 EAAPGE
-1304 TVSVGI
+1304 TVRIPI
-1310 EIANNPGII
+1310 ELANNPGVVVMGI
-1319 SMTLDV
+1319 MVGYDEN
-1325 AFDPALTLLRVED
+1325 LTLLGFED
-1338 TGLLPGTVPC
+1338 TGLLPGQLHSTVIENPQPLFWGNTTSGNC
-1348 TVMQNPFTLVWTN
+1348 T
-1361 DSASENFYV
+1361 ENGVIIY
-1370 NGTLTYFV
+1370 LE
-1378 FKVADNAEPGAYNIT
+1378 FKVADDAAPGTYSIT
-1393 VTYNLDEYD
+1393 VTYDYENYD
-1402 IYDCNAEPVEFAVQ
+1402 IYNYDGEPIEFAIQ

-1450 GNAEAPA
+1450 G
-1457 DPTRTGYTFTGWD
+1457 
-1470 KAFTNITSDLVVTA
+1470 
-1484 QYDINTY
+1484 
-1491 TVTFKDWDG
+1491 
-1500 TVLKTQEVQYGGDA
+1500 DA
-1514 EAPADPTR
+1514 EAPA
-1522 VGYTFTGWDKEFTNI
+1522 E
-1537 TADLVVTA
+1537 
-1545 QYEINTYTV
+1545 
-1554 TFKDWDGTVL
+1554 
-1564 KTQEVQYGGDAE
+1564 
-1576 APADPTRVGYT
+1576 
-1587 FTGWDKEFTN
+1587 
-1597 IMADLV
+1597 
-1603 VTAQYEIN
+1603 
-1611 TYTVTFKDWDGT
+1611 
-1623 VLKTQEVQYG
+1623 
-1633 GAATAPANPTRTGY
+1633 PTRTGY

-1669 EINTYTVTFKDWD
+1669 K
-1682 GTVLKTQEV
+1682 
-1691 QYGGDAEAPADPTR
+1691 
-1705 VGYTFTGWDKAFT
+1705 
-1718 NIMADLVVTAQ
+1718 
-1729 YEINTYTVTFKD
+1729 
-1741 WDGTELKTQE
+1741 
-1751 VQYGG
+1751 
-1756 DAEAPADPTRTG
+1756 
-1768 YTFTGWDKAF
+1768 
-1778 TNITADL
+1778 
-1785 VVTAQYEINTY
+1785 
-1796 TVTFKDWDG
+1796 
-1805 TVLKTQEVQHGGN
+1805 
-1818 AEAPADPT
+1818 
-1826 RVGYTFTGW
+1826 
-1835 DKAFTNIT
+1835 
-1843 ADLVVTAQYEMLG
+1843 MLG
-1856 DVDDDG
+1856 DVDGDG

>member
-72 TQLCNVSITGN
+72 TQLCNVSLTGN

-283 TTSSACGTYE
+283 TTGSACGTYE
-293 SNHMCDKC
+293 SNHHCDKC
-301 LNTYVVASSWFRNIF
+301 LNTHVVASSWFRNLF

-328 DSNGSCYRAGYSCYG
+328 DSDGSCYSAGWSCYG

-400 SNGIYVLDSNWAWS
+400 SNGIYVLDSNWDWGS
-414 SYGQCRVSKHYI
+414 SGQCHVYKHYI
-426 PYSNYN
+426 PYSHYN
-432 TATINRSTNAPSISP
+432 TATINRSTNAPSTSL

-590 QFGYGTAEALKSF
+590 QFGYGTAEALKGF
-603 QRKYGLTV
+603 QRAYGLTV
-611 DGGFGPECRTKII
+611 DGGFGPECRTKILE
-624 AVLTVATPNISVAN
+624 VLTVAAPTITTAYDAN
-638 VENGKKVTITSGNGA
+638 GTRVTISGSSGT

-659 NGSNPTESSTKYTG
+659 NGSTPTESSNKYTG
-673 AFTLYGSATVKAVA
+673 SFVLNGAATVKAVA
-687 MQNCRFNS
+687 MQNCRYNS
-695 GVKSTQVTVTRPG
+695 HVSSYGITVT
-708 KPTISAVCVAQ
+708 K
-719 RVWIGWT
+719 
-726 PTSNTNHYDVR
+726 
-737 IYRKGSQTEM
+737 
-747 ICDRGVMNTYAAYD
+747 
-761 LPAGEYY
+761 
-768 ANVAACTPGGVL
+768 
-780 YTFSDE
+780 
-786 TDCFTVT
+786 
-793 DISDNDYQPI
+793 
-803 ATVTSGNHR
+803 
-812 YTLYEGRMGSW
+812 
-823 QEAKEFCERQGGHL
+823 
-837 VTITS
+837 
-842 SEEQQ
+842 
-847 TVKSLLLQ
+847 
-855 YSSDASCW
+855 
-863 LGCNRLSNGSW
+863 
-874 AWITDEFFN
+874 
-883 YTNWRSGEPNNSS
+883 
-896 NNENYGMAVGDSN
+896 
-909 AQWNDVPMVT
+909 
-919 NSYNMCVVLEE
+919 
-930 EIVYHTV
+930 HTV

-945 VLKTEQVQYG
+945 VLKTQSVYHT

-964 TRTGYTFTGWDKA
+964 TRAGYTFTGWDKA

-1035 DKAFTNV
+1035 DKAFNNVTANLVVTAQYSINTYTVTFKDWNGTVLKTQQVQYGGAATAPANPTRTGYTFTGWDKAFTSV

-1057 VSTPVPSDAPQIVVE
+1057 VSTPVPSDAPQIVVG
-1072 SKTTSAGSTVAVNI
+1072 SKTTMAGNTVTVDV
-1086 SIANNPGI
+1086 SLKNNPGI
-1094 VSMTLHVNFDSR
+1094 ISMMLHLSYDDA
-1106 LELVSVQDTG
+1106 LTLVSIGDTG
-1116 LLPGKVHST
+1116 LMPGRVHGDVTDTLFWDSGTST
-1125 VMLNPYTLAWENDSA
+1125 ENL
-1140 TQNYT
+1140 T
-1145 VNGTLVTLTFNV
+1145 VNGVIATLTFKV
-1157 PENLEEG
+1157 DENAEPGEYG
-1164 DYAVSVSY
+1164 IRFTYNNDESDIINA
-1172 DSEGYEIYD
+1172 D
-1181 FNAEPVDFAVVNG
+1181 FEPVDFAVVNG
-1194 KISVTDIIY
+1194 KIKVSNVIIGDVDMSGSVNAKDRVVLGRYLTHWPGFDDTTCSVLAA
-1203 GDVNGDGKVNNLDRL
+1203 DVNGDGKVNALDRV
-1218 ILTRYLANWPDYPA
+1218 ILGRYLTHWPGYEE
-1232 SRIKPGADTNADGKI
+1232 
-1247 NNLDRL
+1247 
-1253 ILTRHLANWPDYA
+1253 
-1266 TLPWS
+1266 LPYTTKGDS
-1271 SGKSNASVV
+1271 QFAISGVQRTGEA
-1280 GAESGTKDNE
+1280 
-1290 PKIIVNGVEAAPGD
+1290 PQIIVDSASAEPGETF
-1304 TVSVGI
+1304 TVNVSL
-1310 EIANNPGII
+1310 ANNPGVI
-1319 SMTLDV
+1319 SMMLHLSYD
-1325 AFDPALTLLRVED
+1325 DALTLINIGD
-1338 TGLLPGTVPC
+1338 TGLFPGRVHGDVTDVLFWDYG
-1348 TVMQNPFTLVWTN
+1348 TSSQNFTGNGVIATLTFTL
-1361 DSASENFYV
+1361 SEEAEPGEYHIC
-1370 NGTLTYFV
+1370 LSY
-1378 FKVADNAEPGAYNIT
+1378 DNAEGDIINI
-1393 VTYNLDEYD
+1393 DF
-1402 IYDCNAEPVEFAVQ
+1402 EPVEFAVQ

-1436 WDGTVLKTQEVQYG
+1436 WDGTVLKTQEVQH
-1450 GNAEAPA
+1450 
-1457 DPTRTGYTFTGWD
+1457 
-1470 KAFTNITSDLVVTA
+1470 
-1484 QYDINTY
+1484 
-1491 TVTFKDWDG
+1491 
-1500 TVLKTQEVQYGGDA
+1500 GGDA

-1564 KTQEVQYGGDAE
+1564 KTQEVQFGGD
-1576 APADPTRVGYT
+1576 
-1587 FTGWDKEFTN
+1587 
-1597 IMADLV
+1597 
-1603 VTAQYEIN
+1603 
-1611 TYTVTFKDWDGT
+1611 
-1623 VLKTQEVQYG
+1623 
-1633 GAATAPANPTRTGY
+1633 
-1647 TFTGWDKAFTN
+1647 
-1658 IMADLVVTAQY
+1658 
-1669 EINTYTVTFKDWD
+1669 
-1682 GTVLKTQEV
+1682 
-1691 QYGGDAEAPADPTR
+1691 
-1705 VGYTFTGWDKAFT
+1705 
-1718 NIMADLVVTAQ
+1718 
-1729 YEINTYTVTFKD
+1729 
-1741 WDGTELKTQE
+1741 
-1751 VQYGG
+1751 
-1756 DAEAPADPTRTG
+1756 
-1768 YTFTGWDKAF
+1768 
-1778 TNITADL
+1778 
-1785 VVTAQYEINTY
+1785 
-1796 TVTFKDWDG
+1796 
-1805 TVLKTQEVQHGGN
+1805 

-1856 DVDDDG
+1856 DVDGDG

>member
-72 TQLCNVSITGN
+72 TQLCNVSLTGN

-97 YHEGDSIEDLNG
+97 YHEGDNTSQLHGES
-109 TGSGSGNYSEYGYW
+109 SGSRNYTEYGYW
-123 FGTQVKGNTYG
+123 YGTQVQGNSG
-134 HYYAWCAMFVSWCA
+134 GSYYAWCAYFISWCA

-156 VISNAAYAHA
+156 IISNASYACA
-166 DGSNSSGGYSYFHVD
+166 GSDNGDFKNLDYYARGSYTPKVGDLVFFCWEGNSSC
-181 YKSPTEYTPQ
+181 
-191 EGDLIFFDK
+191 
-200 ASQAGEWDHVGIVI
+200 WDHVEIVI
-214 GVSNGQVYTIEGNAS
+214 GV
-229 NAVISGSY
+229 
-237 PLTDAEIQCYG
+237 
-248 LPKYV
+248 
-253 NGEPDGGTL
+253 
-262 SNTEVIN
+262 
-269 QKIDY
+269 
-274 LNNNISYFT
+274 
-283 TTSSACGTYE
+283 
-293 SNHMCDKC
+293 
-301 LNTYVVASSWFRNIF
+301 
-316 GSVSVNNFPEVY
+316 
-328 DSNGSCYRAGYSCYG
+328 
-343 FANFAEWY
+343 
-351 IFKSSNSS
+351 
-359 SVNVNKIGSYSFN
+359 
-372 YSNMSRYAQPGDLI
+372 
-386 SFDTHYAIFISADS
+386 DS
-400 SNGIYVLDSNWAWS
+400 SNV
-414 SYGQCRVSKHYI
+414 
-426 PYSNYN
+426 
-432 TATINRSTNAPSISP
+432 
-447 DPTTPPDV
+447 TTLG
-455 ENGNWQYRVTGSA
+455 GN
-468 GLNVRSG
+468 
-475 PSTDYPVL
+475 
-483 TAIPK
+483 
-488 GTIVTVTQ
+488 
-496 RTSTNWGK
+496 TSTNNVKTRSWKLSNSYIRGYGVPK
-504 MTYNGT
+504 YTSKLDAPYVYSIA
-510 TGWGCLDYCEL
+510 TGPW
-521 VTSNPTPTPTPT
+521 
-533 PTPAPSGGVQD
+533 
-544 LTNPKNPNKYSTPPS
+544 K
-559 GTYLNVGDSG
+559 
-569 TYVRWLQACL
+569 TYVEW
-579 NQCGYS
+579 YP
-585 CDVDG
+585 V
-590 QFGYGTAEALKSF
+590 K
-603 QRKYGLTV
+603 
-611 DGGFGPECRTKII
+611 
-624 AVLTVATPNISVAN
+624 
-638 VENGKKVTITSGNGA
+638 GA
-653 TIFYTT
+653 TSYELRIYAANDTA
-659 NGSNPTESSTKYTG
+659 NPVN
-673 AFTLYGSATVKAVA
+673 TVKSIT
-687 MQNCRFNS
+687 N
-695 GVKSTQVTVTRPG
+695 TVYGIKLSP
-708 KPTISAVCVAQ
+708 
-719 RVWIGWT
+719 
-726 PTSNTNHYDVR
+726 
-737 IYRKGSQTEM
+737 
-747 ICDRGVMNTYAAYD
+747 
-761 LPAGEYY
+761 GEYY
-768 ANVAACTPGGVL
+768 TSVTAVNPNYSPT
-780 YTFSDE
+780 YTTGPMSPK
-786 TDCFTVT
+786 FTVPST
-793 DISDNDYQPI
+793 NDRDP
-803 ATVTSGNHR
+803 
-812 YTLYEGRMGSW
+812 LYPKASTFYNGHLYILYDVQTGCWDQANEMCNTW
-823 QEAKEFCERQGGHL
+823 GGHL
-837 VTITS
+837 VTINSAQEQAVVYELAKKS
-842 SEEQQ
+842 SKSYCKIGAKANASRQWSWVTGENFSYANWKSGQPDNYNGMEFYAEMDIKAGGTWDDCANVRYGDVCFIVEHEMNETPIKTYSVDNKVKYAVFDKAMPWEDAKNYCEQ
-847 TVKSLLLQ
+847 
-855 YSSDASCW
+855 
-863 LGCNRLSNGSW
+863 LGGHLATISNKAEQDIIAGLIVNGSRDAYSIGATKRGLDNW
-874 AWITDEFFN
+874 SWIDGKEFS
-883 YTNWRSGEPNNSS
+883 YTNWDDGYPVNPYGEGYYIHMVKSGKWHDIYNITHYGFVCEFELPYTLTINYLYENGSTAAPS
-896 NNENYGMAVGDSN
+896 YTARVNYGDTYSVTSPNVQGHSPSRQIVSGTMGATNMSV
-909 AQWNDVPMVT
+909 DV
-919 NSYNMCVVLEE
+919 
-930 EIVYHTV
+930 VYSINTYTV

-945 VLKTEQVQYG
+945 VLKTQQVQYGGAATAPANPTRTGYTFTGWDKAFTNVTTNLVVTAQYSINTYTVTFKDWNGTVLKTQQVQYG

-983 DLVVTAQYSANTYT
+983 NLVVTAQYSINTYT

-1057 VSTPVPSDAPQIVVE
+1057 VSTPVPSDVPQIVVE

-1116 LLPGKVHST
+1116 LLPGQVHPT
-1125 VMLNPYTLAWENDSA
+1125 VMINPYTLVWANDSA

-1145 VNGTLVTLTFNV
+1145 VNGTIATLNFNV

-1164 DYAVSVSY
+1164 DYAISVSY
-1172 DSEGYEIYD
+1172 DNDEYEIYD
-1181 FNAEPVDFAVVNG
+1181 CNAETIDFAVVNG

-1218 ILTRYLANWPDYPA
+1218 VLTRYLANWPDYPA

-1271 SGKSNASVV
+1271 SGKSGSAAVEPTSY
-1280 GAESGTKDNE
+1280 TKGNE
-1290 PKIIVNGVEAAPGD
+1290 PTVIVNSVEAMPGE
-1304 TVSVGI
+1304 TVSVSI
-1310 EIANNPGII
+1310 DIANNPGII

-1325 AFDPALTLLRVED
+1325 AFDPSLTLLSVD
-1338 TGLLPGTVPC
+1338 NTGLFPGYIPC
-1348 TVMQNPFTLVWTN
+1348 AVMQNPYTLVWAN
-1361 DSASENFYV
+1361 DAASEDIYV
-1370 NGTLTYFV
+1370 NGTIVNFV
-1378 FKVADNAEPGAYNIT
+1378 FKVADDAEPGSYSIV
-1393 VTYNLDEYD
+1393 VTYNLDDYD
-1402 IYDCNAEPVEFAVQ
+1402 IYNYNSEPVEFAIQ

-1429 HTVTFKD
+1429 H
-1436 WDGTVLKTQEVQYG
+1436 
-1450 GNAEAPA
+1450 
-1457 DPTRTGYTFTGWD
+1457 
-1470 KAFTNITSDLVVTA
+1470 
-1484 QYDINTY
+1484 

-1522 VGYTFTGWDKEFTNI
+1522 VGYTFTGWDKAFTNI
-1537 TADLVVTA
+1537 T
-1545 QYEINTYTV
+1545 
-1554 TFKDWDGTVL
+1554 
-1564 KTQEVQYGGDAE
+1564 
-1576 APADPTRVGYT
+1576 
-1587 FTGWDKEFTN
+1587 
-1597 IMADLV
+1597 
-1603 VTAQYEIN
+1603 
-1611 TYTVTFKDWDGT
+1611 
-1623 VLKTQEVQYG
+1623 
-1633 GAATAPANPTRTGY
+1633 
-1647 TFTGWDKAFTN
+1647 
-1658 IMADLVVTAQY
+1658 ADLVVTAQY

-1741 WDGTELKTQE
+1741 WDGTVLKTQEVQHGGDAEAPADPTRVGYTFTGWDKAFTNIMADLVVTAQYEINTYTVTFKDWNGTVLKTQEVQHGGDAEAPADPTRVGYTFTGWDKAFTNIMADLVVTAQYEINTYTVTFKDWNGTVLKTQEVQYGGDAEAPADPTRTGYTFTGWDKAFTNVTADLVVTAQYEINTYTVTFKDWDGTELKTQEVQHGGDAEAPADPTRVGYTFTGWDEAFTNIMADLVVTAKYEINTYTVTFKDWDGTELKTQE

-1756 DAEAPADPTRTG
+1756 DAEAPADPTRTGYTFTGWDKAFTNIMADLVVTAQYSINTYTVTFKDWNGTVLKTQEVQYGGDAEAPADPTRVG

-1805 TVLKTQEVQHGGN
+1805 TVLKTQEVQHGGD

-1835 DKAFTNIT
+1835 DKAFTNIM

-1856 DVDDDG
+1856 DVDGDG

>member
-56 TPSYTPSAS
+56 TPSYTPSAY

-72 TQLCNVSITGN
+72 TQLCNVSLTGN

-283 TTSSACGTYE
+283 TTGSACGTYE
-293 SNHMCDKC
+293 SNHHCDKC
-301 LNTYVVASSWFRNIF
+301 LNTHVVASSWFRNLF

-328 DSNGSCYRAGYSCYG
+328 DSDGSCYSAGWSCYG

-400 SNGIYVLDSNWAWS
+400 SNGIYVLDSNWDWGS
-414 SYGQCRVSKHYI
+414 SGQCHVYKHYI
-426 PYSNYN
+426 PYSHYN
-432 TATINRSTNAPSISP
+432 TATINRSTNAPSTSP

-590 QFGYGTAEALKSF
+590 QFGYGTAEALKGF
-603 QRKYGLTV
+603 QRAYGLTV
-611 DGGFGPECRTKII
+611 DGGFGPECRTKILE
-624 AVLTVATPNISVAN
+624 VLTVAAPTITTAYDAN
-638 VENGKKVTITSGNGA
+638 GTRVTISGSSGT

-659 NGSNPTESSTKYTG
+659 NGSTPTESSNKYNGSFVLNG
-673 AFTLYGSATVKAVA
+673 AATVKAVA
-687 MQNCRFNS
+687 MQNCRYNS
-695 GVKSTQVTVTRPG
+695 HVSSYGITVT
-708 KPTISAVCVAQ
+708 K
-719 RVWIGWT
+719 
-726 PTSNTNHYDVR
+726 
-737 IYRKGSQTEM
+737 
-747 ICDRGVMNTYAAYD
+747 
-761 LPAGEYY
+761 
-768 ANVAACTPGGVL
+768 
-780 YTFSDE
+780 
-786 TDCFTVT
+786 
-793 DISDNDYQPI
+793 
-803 ATVTSGNHR
+803 
-812 YTLYEGRMGSW
+812 
-823 QEAKEFCERQGGHL
+823 
-837 VTITS
+837 
-842 SEEQQ
+842 
-847 TVKSLLLQ
+847 
-855 YSSDASCW
+855 
-863 LGCNRLSNGSW
+863 
-874 AWITDEFFN
+874 
-883 YTNWRSGEPNNSS
+883 
-896 NNENYGMAVGDSN
+896 
-909 AQWNDVPMVT
+909 
-919 NSYNMCVVLEE
+919 
-930 EIVYHTV
+930 HTV

-945 VLKTEQVQYG
+945 VLKTQSVYHT

-964 TRTGYTFTGWDKA
+964 TRTGYTFTGWD
-977 FTNVTA
+977 
-983 DLVVTAQYSANTYT
+983 Q
-997 VTFKDWNGTVLK
+997 
-1009 TQQVQYG
+1009 
-1016 GAATAPANPTR
+1016 
-1027 TGYTFTGW
+1027 
-1035 DKAFTNV
+1035 AFTNV

-1086 SIANNPGI
+1086 SIANNPGFVTMGI
-1094 VSMTLHVNFDSR
+1094 QVAYDSNLTLLSVS
-1106 LELVSVQDTG
+1106 DTG
-1116 LLPGKVHST
+1116 LVPGQMFSTEIENPQPLYWANPTATADCTVNGKIATLTFKVADNAEEGEYHIRVS
-1125 VMLNPYTLAWENDSA
+1125 YDYD
-1140 TQNYT
+1140 NYDIYNQSGEAVQFAT
-1145 VNGTLVTLTFNV
+1145 VNGTLT
-1157 PENLEEG
+1157 
-1164 DYAVSVSY
+1164 
-1172 DSEGYEIYD
+1172 
-1181 FNAEPVDFAVVNG
+1181 
-1194 KISVTDIIY
+1194 VTDIVY
-1203 GDVNGDGKVNNLDRL
+1203 GDVNGDGKVNNLDGMVLMRH
-1218 ILTRYLANWPDYPA
+1218 LAKWPSYPA
-1232 SRIKPGADTNADGKI
+1232 SMISPGADVNADGRI
-1247 NNLDRL
+1247 NNLDGM
-1253 ILTRHLANWPDYA
+1253 ILMRHLAKWPAYA
-1266 TLPWS
+1266 TLPYS
-1271 SGKSNASVV
+1271 SQKGIVAVQPDNTTFENEPTIVV
-1280 GAESGTKDNE
+1280 GNA
-1290 PKIIVNGVEAAPGD
+1290 EAAPGE
-1304 TVSVGI
+1304 TVRIPI
-1310 EIANNPGII
+1310 ELANNPGVVVMGI
-1319 SMTLDV
+1319 MVGYDEN
-1325 AFDPALTLLRVED
+1325 LTLLGFED
-1338 TGLLPGTVPC
+1338 TGLLPGQLHSTVIENPQPLFWGNTTSGNC
-1348 TVMQNPFTLVWTN
+1348 T
-1361 DSASENFYV
+1361 ENGVIIY
-1370 NGTLTYFV
+1370 LE
-1378 FKVADNAEPGAYNIT
+1378 FKVADDAAPGTYSIT
-1393 VTYNLDEYD
+1393 VTYDYENYD
-1402 IYDCNAEPVEFAVQ
+1402 IYNYDGEPIEFAIQ

-1436 WDGTVLKTQEVQYG
+1436 WDGTVLKTQEVQHG
-1450 GNAEAPA
+1450 GDTEAPA
-1457 DPTRTGYTFTGWD
+1457 DPTRVGYTFTGWD
-1470 KAFTNITSDLVVTA
+1470 KAFTNITADLVVTA
-1484 QYDINTY
+1484 QYSINTY

-1522 VGYTFTGWDKEFTNI
+1522 TGYTFTGWDKEFTNI

-1545 QYEINTYTV
+1545 QYE
-1554 TFKDWDGTVL
+1554 
-1564 KTQEVQYGGDAE
+1564 
-1576 APADPTRVGYT
+1576 
-1587 FTGWDKEFTN
+1587 
-1597 IMADLV
+1597 
-1603 VTAQYEIN
+1603 
-1611 TYTVTFKDWDGT
+1611 
-1623 VLKTQEVQYG
+1623 
-1633 GAATAPANPTRTGY
+1633 
-1647 TFTGWDKAFTN
+1647 
-1658 IMADLVVTAQY
+1658 
-1669 EINTYTVTFKDWD
+1669 
-1682 GTVLKTQEV
+1682 
-1691 QYGGDAEAPADPTR
+1691 
-1705 VGYTFTGWDKAFT
+1705 
-1718 NIMADLVVTAQ
+1718 
-1729 YEINTYTVTFKD
+1729 
-1741 WDGTELKTQE
+1741 
-1751 VQYGG
+1751 
-1756 DAEAPADPTRTG
+1756 
-1768 YTFTGWDKAF
+1768 
-1778 TNITADL
+1778 
-1785 VVTAQYEINTY
+1785 
-1796 TVTFKDWDG
+1796 
-1805 TVLKTQEVQHGGN
+1805 
-1818 AEAPADPT
+1818 
-1826 RVGYTFTGW
+1826 
-1835 DKAFTNIT
+1835 
-1843 ADLVVTAQYEMLG
+1843 MLG
-1856 DVDDDG
+1856 DVDGDG

>member
-1 MKTKFRVFTAL
+1 MKTKFRVLTAL

-56 TPSYTPSAS
+56 SPSYTPSAS

-72 TQLCNVSITGN
+72 TQLCNVSLTGN

-97 YHEGDSIEDLNG
+97 YHEGDNTSQLHGES
-109 TGSGSGNYSEYGYW
+109 SGSSNYTEYGYW
-123 FGTQVKGNTYG
+123 YGTQVQGNSG
-134 HYYAWCAMFVSWCA
+134 GSYYAWCAYFISWCA

-156 VISNAAYAHA
+156 IISNASYACA
-166 DGSNSSGGYSYFHVD
+166 GSDNGDFKNLDYYARGSYTPKVGDLVFFCWEGNSSC
-181 YKSPTEYTPQ
+181 
-191 EGDLIFFDK
+191 
-200 ASQAGEWDHVGIVI
+200 WDHVEIVI
-214 GVSNGQVYTIEGNAS
+214 GV
-229 NAVISGSY
+229 
-237 PLTDAEIQCYG
+237 
-248 LPKYV
+248 
-253 NGEPDGGTL
+253 
-262 SNTEVIN
+262 
-269 QKIDY
+269 
-274 LNNNISYFT
+274 
-283 TTSSACGTYE
+283 
-293 SNHMCDKC
+293 
-301 LNTYVVASSWFRNIF
+301 
-316 GSVSVNNFPEVY
+316 
-328 DSNGSCYRAGYSCYG
+328 
-343 FANFAEWY
+343 
-351 IFKSSNSS
+351 
-359 SVNVNKIGSYSFN
+359 
-372 YSNMSRYAQPGDLI
+372 
-386 SFDTHYAIFISADS
+386 DS
-400 SNGIYVLDSNWAWS
+400 SNV
-414 SYGQCRVSKHYI
+414 
-426 PYSNYN
+426 
-432 TATINRSTNAPSISP
+432 
-447 DPTTPPDV
+447 TTLG
-455 ENGNWQYRVTGSA
+455 GN
-468 GLNVRSG
+468 
-475 PSTDYPVL
+475 
-483 TAIPK
+483 
-488 GTIVTVTQ
+488 
-496 RTSTNWGK
+496 TSTNNVKKRSWNLSNSYIRGYGVPK
-504 MTYNGT
+504 Y
-510 TGWGCLDYCEL
+510 
-521 VTSNPTPTPTPT
+521 TSGSTPTPTPT
-533 PTPAPSGGVQD
+533 PTPSGSVQD

-695 GVKSTQVTVTRPG
+695 GVKSTQVTIDRPG
-708 KPTISAVCVAQ
+708 KPSINAVCVAQ
-719 RVWIGWT
+719 RVWIKWA
-726 PTSNTNHYDVR
+726 PTANTHHYDVR
-737 IYRKGSQTEM
+737 IYPEGSQTEI
-747 ICDRGVMNTYAAYD
+747 ICEYGVTNSYMAFE
-761 LPAGEYY
+761 LPAGKYY
-768 ANVAACTPGGVL
+768 ANVASCNQNGSV
-780 YTFSDE
+780 YTFSDS
-786 TDCFTVT
+786 TSVFTVT
-793 DISDNDYQPI
+793 NITDSSYQPA
-803 ATVTSGNHR
+803 ATVTSGGHR
-812 YTLYEGRMGSW
+812 YVLYPDRMGSW

-842 SEEQQ
+842 AAEQQ
-847 TVKSLLLQ
+847 TVQSLLQQ

-863 LGCNRLSNGSW
+863 LGCKLMNDGSW
-874 AWITDEFFN
+874 MWVTGEAFD
-883 YTNWRSGEPNNSS
+883 YTNWRTGEPNNSS
-896 NNENYGMAVGDSN
+896 NDEGYGMVVGDYN
-909 AQWNDVPMVT
+909 GQWNDVAMT
-919 NSYNMCVVLEE
+919 TGSYNLCVVLELE
-930 EIVYHTV
+930 LTYH
-937 TFKDWNGT
+937 
-945 VLKTEQVQYG
+945 
-955 GAATAPANP
+955 
-964 TRTGYTFTGWDKA
+964 
-977 FTNVTA
+977 
-983 DLVVTAQYSANTYT
+983 T

-1009 TQQVQYG
+1009 TQQVEHG
-1016 GAATAPANPTR
+1016 KAATAPANPTR

-1450 GNAEAPA
+1450 G
-1457 DPTRTGYTFTGWD
+1457 
-1470 KAFTNITSDLVVTA
+1470 
-1484 QYDINTY
+1484 
-1491 TVTFKDWDG
+1491 
-1500 TVLKTQEVQYGGDA
+1500 
-1514 EAPADPTR
+1514 
-1522 VGYTFTGWDKEFTNI
+1522 
-1537 TADLVVTA
+1537 
-1545 QYEINTYTV
+1545 
-1554 TFKDWDGTVL
+1554 
-1564 KTQEVQYGGDAE
+1564 
-1576 APADPTRVGYT
+1576 
-1587 FTGWDKEFTN
+1587 
-1597 IMADLV
+1597 
-1603 VTAQYEIN
+1603 
-1611 TYTVTFKDWDGT
+1611 
-1623 VLKTQEVQYG
+1623 
-1633 GAATAPANPTRTGY
+1633 
-1647 TFTGWDKAFTN
+1647 
-1658 IMADLVVTAQY
+1658 
-1669 EINTYTVTFKDWD
+1669 
-1682 GTVLKTQEV
+1682 
-1691 QYGGDAEAPADPTR
+1691 DAEAPADPTR

-1718 NIMADLVVTAQ
+1718 NITADLVVTAQ
-1729 YEINTYTVTFKD
+1729 YSINTYTVTFKD
-1741 WDGTELKTQE
+1741 WNGTVLKTQE

-1756 DAEAPADPTRTG
+1756 D
-1768 YTFTGWDKAF
+1768 
-1778 TNITADL
+1778 
-1785 VVTAQYEINTY
+1785 
-1796 TVTFKDWDG
+1796 
-1805 TVLKTQEVQHGGN
+1805 

-1856 DVDDDG
+1856 DVDGDG

>member
-72 TQLCNVSITGN
+72 TQLCNVSLTGN

-97 YHEGDSIEDLNG
+97 YHEGDNTSQLHGES
-109 TGSGSGNYSEYGYW
+109 SGSRNYTEYGYW
-123 FGTQVKGNTYG
+123 YGTQVQGNSG
-134 HYYAWCAMFVSWCA
+134 GSYYAWCAYFISWCA

-156 VISNAAYAHA
+156 IISNASYACA
-166 DGSNSSGGYSYFHVD
+166 GSDNGDFKNLDYYARGSYTPKVGDLVFFCWEGNSSC
-181 YKSPTEYTPQ
+181 
-191 EGDLIFFDK
+191 
-200 ASQAGEWDHVGIVI
+200 WDHVEIVI
-214 GVSNGQVYTIEGNAS
+214 GVSSSEVTTLGGNTS
-229 NAVISGSY
+229 NNNVKSRKWSLSNSNIRG
-237 PLTDAEIQCYG
+237 YG
-248 LPKYV
+248 VPKY
-253 NGEPDGGTL
+253 
-262 SNTEVIN
+262 
-269 QKIDY
+269 
-274 LNNNISYFT
+274 
-283 TTSSACGTYE
+283 TSKLDAPYVYSIATGPW
-293 SNHMCDKC
+293 K
-301 LNTYVVASSWFRNIF
+301 TYV
-316 GSVSVNNFPEVY
+316 
-328 DSNGSCYRAGYSCYG
+328 
-343 FANFAEWY
+343 EWY
-351 IFKSSNSS
+351 
-359 SVNVNKIGSYSFN
+359 
-372 YSNMSRYAQPGDLI
+372 
-386 SFDTHYAIFISADS
+386 
-400 SNGIYVLDSNWAWS
+400 
-414 SYGQCRVSKHYI
+414 
-426 PYSNYN
+426 
-432 TATINRSTNAPSISP
+432 
-447 DPTTPPDV
+447 
-455 ENGNWQYRVTGSA
+455 
-468 GLNVRSG
+468 
-475 PSTDYPVL
+475 PV
-483 TAIPK
+483 K
-488 GTIVTVTQ
+488 
-496 RTSTNWGK
+496 
-504 MTYNGT
+504 
-510 TGWGCLDYCEL
+510 
-521 VTSNPTPTPTPT
+521 
-533 PTPAPSGGVQD
+533 
-544 LTNPKNPNKYSTPPS
+544 
-559 GTYLNVGDSG
+559 
-569 TYVRWLQACL
+569 
-579 NQCGYS
+579 
-585 CDVDG
+585 
-590 QFGYGTAEALKSF
+590 
-603 QRKYGLTV
+603 
-611 DGGFGPECRTKII
+611 
-624 AVLTVATPNISVAN
+624 
-638 VENGKKVTITSGNGA
+638 GA
-653 TIFYTT
+653 TSYELRIYAANDTA
-659 NGSNPTESSTKYTG
+659 NPVN
-673 AFTLYGSATVKAVA
+673 TVKSIT
-687 MQNCRFNS
+687 N
-695 GVKSTQVTVTRPG
+695 TVYGIKLSP
-708 KPTISAVCVAQ
+708 
-719 RVWIGWT
+719 
-726 PTSNTNHYDVR
+726 
-737 IYRKGSQTEM
+737 
-747 ICDRGVMNTYAAYD
+747 
-761 LPAGEYY
+761 GEYY
-768 ANVAACTPGGVL
+768 TSVTAVNPNYSPT
-780 YTFSDE
+780 YTTGPMSPK
-786 TDCFTVT
+786 FTVPST
-793 DISDNDYQPI
+793 NDRDP
-803 ATVTSGNHR
+803 
-812 YTLYEGRMGSW
+812 LYPKASTFYNGHLYILYDVQTGCWDQANEMCNTW
-823 QEAKEFCERQGGHL
+823 GGHL
-837 VTITS
+837 VTINSAQEQAVVYELAKKS
-842 SEEQQ
+842 SKSYCKIGAKANASRQWSWVTGENFSYANWKSGQPDNYNGMEFYAEMDIKAGGTWDDCANVRYGDVCFIVEHEMNETPIKTYSVDNKVKYAVFDKAMPWEDAKNYCEQLGGHLATISNKAEQ
-847 TVKSLLLQ
+847 DIIAGLIVDGSRDA
-855 YSSDASCW
+855 YSIGATKRGLDNW
-863 LGCNRLSNGSW
+863 SW
-874 AWITDEFFN
+874 IDGKEFS
-883 YTNWRSGEPNNSS
+883 YTNWDDGYPVNPYGEGYYIHMVKSGKWHDIYNITHYGFVCEFELPYTLTINYLYENGSTAAPS
-896 NNENYGMAVGDSN
+896 YTARVNYGDTYSVTSPNVQGHSPSRQIVSGTMGATNMSV
-909 AQWNDVPMVT
+909 DV
-919 NSYNMCVVLEE
+919 
-930 EIVYHTV
+930 VYSANTYTV

-945 VLKTEQVQYG
+945 VLKTQQVQYG

-983 DLVVTAQYSANTYT
+983 DIVVTAQYSANTYTVTFKDWNGTVLKTQQVQYGGAATAPANPTRAGYTFTGWDKAFTNVTANLVVTAQYSINTYT

-1172 DSEGYEIYD
+1172 DGEGYEIYD

-1450 GNAEAPA
+1450 G
-1457 DPTRTGYTFTGWD
+1457 
-1470 KAFTNITSDLVVTA
+1470 
-1484 QYDINTY
+1484 
-1491 TVTFKDWDG
+1491 
-1500 TVLKTQEVQYGGDA
+1500 DA

-1587 FTGWDKEFTN
+1587 FTGWDK
-1597 IMADLV
+1597 
-1603 VTAQYEIN
+1603 
-1611 TYTVTFKDWDGT
+1611 
-1623 VLKTQEVQYG
+1623 
-1633 GAATAPANPTRTGY
+1633 
-1647 TFTGWDKAFTN
+1647 
-1658 IMADLVVTAQY
+1658 
-1669 EINTYTVTFKDWD
+1669 
-1682 GTVLKTQEV
+1682 
-1691 QYGGDAEAPADPTR
+1691 
-1705 VGYTFTGWDKAFT
+1705 
-1718 NIMADLVVTAQ
+1718 
-1729 YEINTYTVTFKD
+1729 
-1741 WDGTELKTQE
+1741 
-1751 VQYGG
+1751 
-1756 DAEAPADPTRTG
+1756 
-1768 YTFTGWDKAF
+1768 
-1778 TNITADL
+1778 
-1785 VVTAQYEINTY
+1785 
-1796 TVTFKDWDG
+1796 
-1805 TVLKTQEVQHGGN
+1805 
-1818 AEAPADPT
+1818 
-1826 RVGYTFTGW
+1826 
-1835 DKAFTNIT
+1835 AFTNIT

-1856 DVDDDG
+1856 DVDGDG